1 MKSNFAEETEIRPGS
16 TGQFDVIADGKLIF
30 SKKETGRF
38 PNAGEVERRF
48 AALKEGK
55 ELPPLDESKPG
66 FVGKILDMLRS

>member
-1 MKSNFAEETEIRPGS
+1 LKSGFSEETEIRPGA
-16 TGQFDVIADGKLIF
+16 TGQFDVIANGKLIF

-38 PNAGEVERRF
+38 PNPGEVERRF

-66 FVGKILDMLRS
+66 FVGKILEKLRG